1 MSSPTNAITVKN
13 APRRGLPD
21 PMYGSARPADQPP
34 FCCFVPRGLK
44 NASIGV
50 DIEPIP
56 IGESS
61 SAPRSDRRSGPV
73 GSCAR
78 QLRGQ
83 HPPQSLGARSRHAV
97 EQLANDA
104 GLAAAYLGL
113 GRRGFGVHGDKRSR
127 AAADFFLRR
136 SPGPTY
142 CSRRHQFVSSPALSH
157 AFFQRLIA
165 LSIGSPGATRT
176 SLTTA
181 PASRHRSHR
190 TMAVRTPPRSLHE
203 LFAALTDL
211 ARRRCERY
219 SRNAQSRRS
228 RDLLGASLESP
239 RSAAWHRSAKAV

>member
-1 MSSPTNAITVKN
+1 MD
-13 APRRGLPD
+13 LPD
-21 PMYGSARPADQPP
+21 LPP
-34 FCCFVPRGLK
+34 FCSTLQGLK
-44 NASIGV
+44 SASIAV

-61 SAPRSDRRSGPV
+61 SAPPCARSDRRSGPV

-78 QLRGQ
+78 RLRGQ
-83 HPPQSLGARSRHAV
+83 HPPQSLGARYRHVV

-181 PASRHRSHR
+181 SASRHRSHR
-190 TMAVRTPPRSLHE
+190 TMAVRTLPRSLHE

-228 RDLLGASLESP
+228 
-239 RSAAWHRSAKAV
+239 

>member
-1 MSSPTNAITVKN
+1 MRPKRSALGSSRIMRATNCA
-13 APRRGLPD
+13 
-21 PMYGSARPADQPP
+21 
-34 FCCFVPRGLK
+34 
-44 NASIGV
+44 AST
-50 DIEPIP
+50 
-56 IGESS
+56 
-61 SAPRSDRRSGPV
+61 
-73 GSCAR
+73 
-78 QLRGQ
+78 
-83 HPPQSLGARSRHAV
+83 PPQSLGARYRHVV

-165 LSIGSPGATRT
+165 LSTGSPGATRT

-211 ARRRCERY
+211 AHR
-219 SRNAQSRRS
+219 QGV
-228 RDLLGASLESP
+228 RDLLGAPLESP

>member
-1 MSSPTNAITVKN
+1 MD
-13 APRRGLPD
+13 LPD
-21 PMYGSARPADQPP
+21 LPP
-34 FCCFVPRGLK
+34 FCSTLQGLK

-61 SAPRSDRRSGPV
+61 SAPRCARSDRRSGPV
-73 GSCAR
+73 GSRAR

-83 HPPQSLGARSRHAV
+83 HPPQSLGARYRHVV

-157 AFFQRLIA
+157 AFFQRLMPSRSA
-165 LSIGSPGATRT
+165 RRERREPRSPQR
-176 SLTTA
+176 
-181 PASRHRSHR
+181 
-190 TMAVRTPPRSLHE
+190 PPRATDPTVRWRYVRRPGVSTDSSPRLLTLH
-203 LFAALTDL
+203 AAVVSDIAATL
-211 ARRRCERY
+211 
-219 SRNAQSRRS
+219 NQGV
-228 RDLLGASLESP
+228 RDLLGAPLESP